1 MSDEAKPSGSVSVD
15 GAVLRYVV
23 EGSGI
28 PALVIGSAIYYPRT
42 FSRRLRETLCMAF
55 VDVRHFAETHA
66 SFSPDGITL
75 DTYTDDIEAVR
86 RKLGFQQVVV
96 IGHSHNGNLALEYA
110 KRFPSR
116 VSHVVLIGSPPL
128 EVSRT
133 IAAADA
139 YWEDHAS
146 EQRKAAL
153 RHNRT
158 ALDPGVLATL
168 APKDAYVVEYVA
180 DGPKYWSDAGFD
192 ASSLWQAVPVNLDII
207 KVFRSFFADGYR
219 LRWDPESLKAPVLVV
234 MGLHDFAVPPTL
246 WDKVRPQ
253 LRNLAVHL
261 FDKSGHTPQL
271 EEPERFDRVLLEWI
285 RRGIAAPA
293 DRQPSARKPGI
304 G

>member
-1 MSDEAKPSGSVSVD
+1 MIAVSAKAKPSGSVSVD

-23 EGSGI
+23 EGSGV

-42 FSRRLRETLCMAF
+42 FSRRLREALCMAF
-55 VDVRHFAETHA
+55 LDVRHFAETDA
-66 SFSPDGITL
+66 SVAPDRITL

-86 RKLGFQQVVV
+86 RKLGFQQGVV

-133 IAAADA
+133 IAAAKA

-146 EQRKAAL
+146 EHRKAAL
-153 RHNRT
+153 RDNRT
-158 ALDPGVLATL
+158 AVDRGVLATL

-180 DGPKYWSDAGFD
+180 DGPKYWYDTAYD
-192 ASSLWQAVPVNLDII
+192 ASSLWHGVPVNLDII
-207 KVFRSFFADGYR
+207 KVFRSFFANGYQ
-219 LRWDPESLKAPVLVV
+219 LAWDPELLKAPVLVV

-246 WDKVRPQ
+246 WDEVRPQ
-253 LRNLAVHL
+253 LRNLAFHV

-285 RRGIAAPA
+285 RRGMAAPA
-293 DRQPSARKPGI
+293 D
-304 G
+304 